1 MRSKPVQK
9 KKGHVVSGRNKKKER
24 PKLKAEEEKK
34 E

>member
-9 KKGHVVSGRNKKKER
+9 KKGHTANGRNRKKER
-24 PKLKAEEEKK
+24 PKLKSEEEKK